1 MVLVRHEIGEVLRD
15 IRMSKRQTLRQ
26 VAARA
31 AVALGYL
38 SEIERGQKEVSSEL
52 LFSIAEALDVPISQI
67 IREVS
72 DRLAVAEGVNIP
84 DTIPAEL
91 FDSVSGSLTN
101 QR

>member
-52 LFSIAEALDVPISQI
+52 LFSIAEALDVSVSHIM
-67 IREVS
+67 REVS
-72 DRLAVAEGVNIP
+72 DRLAIAEGIHFP
-84 DTIPAEL
+84 DTVPVEFLSSVNPAL
-91 FDSVSGSLTN
+91 ANS
-101 QR
+101 

>member
-67 IREVS
+67 MREVS
-72 DRLAVAEGVNIP
+72 DRLAMAEGVNIP
-84 DTIPAEL
+84 DTVPVEL
-91 FDSVSGSLTN
+91 VAAVNTSLIN
-101 QR
+101 A

>member
-52 LFSIAEALDVPISQI
+52 LFSISEALDVPISQVM
-67 IREVS
+67 REVS
-72 DRLAVAEGVNIP
+72 VRLAIAEGVDIP
-84 DTIPAEL
+84 DTVPMEFVAS
-91 FDSVSGSLTN
+91 FDSSLTN
-101 QR
+101 A

>member
-67 IREVS
+67 MREVS
-72 DRLAVAEGVNIP
+72 DRLAMAEGVNIP
-84 DTIPAEL
+84 DTIPVEL
-91 FDSVSGSLTN
+91 VASVNTSLLN
-101 QR
+101 NR

>member
-52 LFSIAEALDVPISQI
+52 LFSIAEALDVPISHI
-67 IREVS
+67 MREVS
-72 DRLAVAEGVNIP
+72 ERLAVAEGVNIP
-84 DTIPAEL
+84 DTVPVEFVTS
-91 FDSVSGSLTN
+91 FDSSLLN
-101 QR
+101 A